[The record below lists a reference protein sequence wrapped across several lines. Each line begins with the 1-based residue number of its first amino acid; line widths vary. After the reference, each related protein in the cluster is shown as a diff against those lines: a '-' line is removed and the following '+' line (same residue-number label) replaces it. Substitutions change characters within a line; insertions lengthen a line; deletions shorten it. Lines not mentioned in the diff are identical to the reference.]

1 MIKVSDAAA
10 SAHPR
15 RKAAALVA
23 AALMVLG
30 LLTTVVRLD
39 TPADPG
45 QPQLGWSTW
54 QAEGVVVDVLAGSPS
69 TELQSGD
76 VVTAIAGHRLTE
88 PPGDVPQPSLGQA
101 LPYEVNGLV
110 QTIPMQRPNPAV
122 MIKAGWGNLIFV
134 LALAGLAI
142 ALYWRRPDEPATAAL
157 LVGAAGLFGS
167 TLAVVAGLPT
177 LALATGGPLLWLFH
191 VSTFGVYA
199 VGWGGMVAMAFL
211 LVPEHPWLRRR
222 PGAVLTLAYAGPV
235 GVLVLWAVMVMIAV
249 TGTLDRLAL
258 LYLGL
263 TPVIIATEVIGVVAG
278 LVVAYRSSHDEVMR
292 ARLRWLAISGAIAI
306 GLGLAGWL
314 LPELITGQ
322 PLLPSGAL
330 GLAGLP
336 FVVGLAVALR
346 RHQLFDIE
354 RLVNRSLVYGLVIA
368 ILVASY
374 VVLVAL
380 LTAVLQISDTV
391 AAAVV
396 AVVVAFALAP
406 LRGAAQR
413 TLNRLMYGN
422 RDDPAR
428 VLHDLGARLQSVLL
442 PADVLPAA
450 VDVIAESLRV
460 PFVAVDLADGTGDF
474 RPAAEHGRPVAV
486 GHSAPLILHGETV
499 GRLRVSGR
507 GRDDPLD
514 ETDLAL
520 IESLAQQI
528 APAVQAV
535 RLHEDLVRSRAAVVA
550 SREDERLR
558 LRRDLHDGL
567 GPSLA
572 AIRLKTGLAARGVA
586 EGTPTRTLLDEI
598 GTEVAS
604 SIADVRRVV
613 DALRPPALDELGL
626 VGAVRA
632 RASSLAG
639 NLHFDVVGPPDR
651 QRLPAAVETA
661 AYRIV
666 VEAMTNALRHSQ
678 GRHCAVSIDIDS
690 REVRVDVRD
699 DGVGLDPAIGADVG
713 LRSMHDRAVEVGG
726 RCRVWSPDGGGTEVS
741 ATLPLDLGALR

>member
-1 MIKVSDAAA
+1 
-10 SAHPR
+10 
-15 RKAAALVA
+15 
-23 AALMVLG
+23 
-30 LLTTVVRLD
+30 
-39 TPADPG
+39 
-45 QPQLGWSTW
+45 
-54 QAEGVVVDVLAGSPS
+54 
-69 TELQSGD
+69 
-76 VVTAIAGHRLTE
+76 
-88 PPGDVPQPSLGQA
+88 
-101 LPYEVNGLV
+101 
-110 QTIPMQRPNPAV
+110 
-122 MIKAGWGNLIFV
+122 
-134 LALAGLAI
+134 
-142 ALYWRRPDEPATAAL
+142 L

-167 TLAVVAGLPT
+167 TVVVVAGLPT

-191 VSTFGVYA
+191 LSTFGAYA
-199 VGWGGMVAMAFL
+199 VGWGGIVAMALL
-211 LVPEHPWLRRR
+211 LVPKHPWLRRKPR
-222 PGAVLTLAYAGPV
+222 AVLTLAYAGPV
-235 GVLVLWAVMVMIAV
+235 GVLILWAVVVMIAA

-258 LYLGL
+258 LYVGL
-263 TPVIIATEVIGVVAG
+263 SAVIIITEVIGVVAG
-278 LVVAYRSSHDEVMR
+278 LLVAYRSSRDQAMR

-306 GLGLAGWL
+306 GLGLVGWL
-314 LPELITGQ
+314 LPELITGK

-336 FVVGLAVALR
+336 FVIGLAVALR

-354 RLVNRSLVYGLVIA
+354 RLVNRSVVYGLVIA
-368 ILVASY
+368 ILVGSY

-380 LTAVLQISDTV
+380 LTTVLRISDTV
-391 AAAVV
+391 AAAMV
-396 AVVVAFALAP
+396 AVVVALALAP

-413 TLNRLMYGN
+413 TVNRLMYGN

-428 VLHDLGARLQSVLL
+428 VLHDLGTRLQSVLL

-460 PFVAVDLADGTGDF
+460 PFVALDLADGTGDF
-474 RPAAEHGRPVAV
+474 RSAAEHGKPASEV
-486 GHSAPLILHGETV
+486 HSASLVLHGETV

-507 GRDDPLD
+507 GRDDPLE

-528 APAVQAV
+528 GPAVQAV

-572 AIRLKTGLAARGVA
+572 AIRLKTGLAARDVA

-639 NLHFDVVGPPDR
+639 DMHFDVVGPPDR

-661 AYRIV
+661 AYRIAA
-666 VEAMTNALRHSQ
+666 EAMTNAVRHSH
-678 GRHCAVSIDIDS
+678 GRHCVVSIEIDS
-690 REVRVDVRD
+690 EEVRVGVRD
-699 DGVGLDPAIGADVG
+699 DGLGLDPATGADVG

-726 RCRVWSPDGGGTEVS
+726 QCRVWSPDGGGTQVS